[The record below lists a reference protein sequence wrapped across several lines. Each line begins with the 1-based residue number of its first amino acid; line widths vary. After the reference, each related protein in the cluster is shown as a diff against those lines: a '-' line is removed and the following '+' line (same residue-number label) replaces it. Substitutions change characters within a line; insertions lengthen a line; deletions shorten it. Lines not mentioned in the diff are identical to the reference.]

1 MKKLLLLAAC
11 CVAAQYAVAQAAL
24 EITLLDSLNM
34 PVAFQQVLL
43 SNPQIGL
50 ERETLS
56 NEKGKA
62 RFEGLSTSGSYS
74 VLVPEGSFYQAQS
87 RENVSLISNK
97 THSIVLILTDKV
109 LSLEAVTV
117 SAGSYQ
123 GINSIDAEV
132 ASELTRREIAELPL
146 EGRDIT
152 RALYRLPNI
161 TQATGFFPEAPNVA
175 INGANSL
182 YTNYQIDGLD
192 NNENFL
198 GGQRF
203 AVPVGLTANIT
214 ALTNNFGAEHGLTS
228 NGIVNITTRSGT
240 NELEGEVFYLSRPG
254 PVIDASSPYA
264 QRDLSG
270 NQVKDGFQRHQLG
283 FGLGGPLKKDQTF
296 YFLNVEHTTDLKDN
310 LLNVPQLNINETV
323 SGVNRFTYLSA
334 KIDHLW
340 TDRLRSSLRVNTG
353 LVNIERQGG
362 GLEGGSTFPSA
373 GNRQDRNSLNIALKN
388 TYLGNRVTY
397 EGNYLFGRF
406 RWNYANPEGNDS
418 PDVTVLDPSGLSIGF
433 IGHPGYVFDE
443 LENTYVTQQ
452 KLTFTSGDHQ
462 IKTGLQVKSSDFE
475 LFGGG
480 NPNGSYLVQL
490 DQGQLDQLAQAG
502 VGSDLQPADLP
513 ADVQV
518 LSYGIELRPNSFQKR
533 QNILSVFLEDQWTVG
548 PRFNLNIGLRYDY
561 DDLSKGGGKQ
571 GDFNNL
577 APRLSANYALSDRS
591 SIRAGYGIYYDKILY
606 AVYSDALQFN
616 SNSSDY
622 KKQIQALID
631 QGVLPADTDI
641 EAVTNE
647 GNLVASADNVTYLQ
661 GPGPEEPTRRH
672 L

>member
-373 GNRQDRNSLNIALKN
+373 
-388 TYLGNRVTY
+388 
-397 EGNYLFGRF
+397 
-406 RWNYANPEGNDS
+406 
-418 PDVTVLDPSGLSIGF
+418 
-433 IGHPGYVFDE
+433 
-443 LENTYVTQQ
+443 
-452 KLTFTSGDHQ
+452 
-462 IKTGLQVKSSDFE
+462 
-475 LFGGG
+475 
-480 NPNGSYLVQL
+480 
-490 DQGQLDQLAQAG
+490 
-502 VGSDLQPADLP
+502 
-513 ADVQV
+513 
-518 LSYGIELRPNSFQKR
+518 
-533 QNILSVFLEDQWTVG
+533 
-548 PRFNLNIGLRYDY
+548 
-561 DDLSKGGGKQ
+561 
-571 GDFNNL
+571 
-577 APRLSANYALSDRS
+577 
-591 SIRAGYGIYYDKILY
+591 
-606 AVYSDALQFN
+606 
-616 SNSSDY
+616 
-622 KKQIQALID
+622 
-631 QGVLPADTDI
+631 
-641 EAVTNE
+641 
-647 GNLVASADNVTYLQ
+647 
-661 GPGPEEPTRRH
+661 
-672 L
+672 

>member
-198 GGQRF
+198 GGQR
-203 AVPVGLTANIT
+203 
-214 ALTNNFGAEHGLTS
+214 
-228 NGIVNITTRSGT
+228 
-240 NELEGEVFYLSRPG
+240 
-254 PVIDASSPYA
+254 
-264 QRDLSG
+264 
-270 NQVKDGFQRHQLG
+270 
-283 FGLGGPLKKDQTF
+283 
-296 YFLNVEHTTDLKDN
+296 
-310 LLNVPQLNINETV
+310 
-323 SGVNRFTYLSA
+323 
-334 KIDHLW
+334 
-340 TDRLRSSLRVNTG
+340 
-353 LVNIERQGG
+353 
-362 GLEGGSTFPSA
+362 
-373 GNRQDRNSLNIALKN
+373 
-388 TYLGNRVTY
+388 
-397 EGNYLFGRF
+397 
-406 RWNYANPEGNDS
+406 
-418 PDVTVLDPSGLSIGF
+418 
-433 IGHPGYVFDE
+433 
-443 LENTYVTQQ
+443 
-452 KLTFTSGDHQ
+452 
-462 IKTGLQVKSSDFE
+462 
-475 LFGGG
+475 
-480 NPNGSYLVQL
+480 
-490 DQGQLDQLAQAG
+490 
-502 VGSDLQPADLP
+502 
-513 ADVQV
+513 
-518 LSYGIELRPNSFQKR
+518 
-533 QNILSVFLEDQWTVG
+533 
-548 PRFNLNIGLRYDY
+548 
-561 DDLSKGGGKQ
+561 
-571 GDFNNL
+571 
-577 APRLSANYALSDRS
+577 
-591 SIRAGYGIYYDKILY
+591 
-606 AVYSDALQFN
+606 
-616 SNSSDY
+616 
-622 KKQIQALID
+622 
-631 QGVLPADTDI
+631 
-641 EAVTNE
+641 
-647 GNLVASADNVTYLQ
+647 
-661 GPGPEEPTRRH
+661 
-672 L
+672 